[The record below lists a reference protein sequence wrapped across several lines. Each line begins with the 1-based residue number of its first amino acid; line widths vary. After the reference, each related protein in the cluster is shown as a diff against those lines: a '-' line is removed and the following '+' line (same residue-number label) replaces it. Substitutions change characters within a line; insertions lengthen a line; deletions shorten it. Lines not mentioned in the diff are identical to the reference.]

1 MKFDI
6 DYQCQVKC
14 VLSGAANEKMLLFSR
29 LNEIR
34 AVYFDKSYYHAAAPI
49 SYPLIVAP
57 ANLHF
62 VAKYKQVYWSDSQ
75 SGETKRASISNNTI
89 ETLIDS
95 GKNTSYLDCT

>member
-1 MKFDI
+1 
-6 DYQCQVKC
+6 
-14 VLSGAANEKMLLFSR
+14 MLLFSR

-34 AVYFDKSYYHAAAPI
+34 AVYLDKPYYHAAPPI

-57 ANLHF
+57 SNLHF

-75 SGETKRASISNNTI
+75 SGETKRANIETHPSI

-95 GKNTSYLDCT
+95 CKFI